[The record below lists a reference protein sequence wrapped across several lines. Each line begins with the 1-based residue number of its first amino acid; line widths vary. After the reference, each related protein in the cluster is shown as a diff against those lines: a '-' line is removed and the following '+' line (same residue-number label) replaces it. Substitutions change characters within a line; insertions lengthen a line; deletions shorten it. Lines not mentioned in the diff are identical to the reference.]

1 MTFGVGLACS
11 LTLCVVH
18 LVSRVPRNCGACSLL
33 PGIWQVT
40 FANTVTQTLIL
51 QSKDFV
57 LNLRPFCCCVV
68 LSSLYPHSCCWPA
81 DDLQDSSVTLALRIS
96 NGLPASENTSAF
108 LCEDCNTWGFLVWV
122 YNVSVPWFHSWVV
135 FNYILVTVIGWPHH
149 VRESML
155 VGAASCYGVRI
166 VWQLIVARHQPGTR
180 EVSFKPD
187 RSIAHKPHSTQLL
200 CLPAMPYV

>member
-1 MTFGVGLACS
+1 MFS
-11 LTLCVVH
+11 NTLCCPSCLSCAQELWCLFPSAWDLAGH
-18 LVSRVPRNCGACSLL
+18 LCQHFHTNTYPTKQRLRLKPKAILL
-33 PGIWQVT
+33 
-40 FANTVTQTLIL
+40 L
-51 QSKDFV
+51 
-57 LNLRPFCCCVV
+57 CCVV
-68 LSSLYPHSCCWPA
+68 WCLYPHSCCWPA

-108 LCEDCNTWGFLVWV
+108 LCKDCNTWGFLVWV
-122 YNVSVPWFHSWVV
+122 YNVSVPRLHSWVV
-135 FNYILVTVIGWPHH
+135 FNYILVTVIGWPRH